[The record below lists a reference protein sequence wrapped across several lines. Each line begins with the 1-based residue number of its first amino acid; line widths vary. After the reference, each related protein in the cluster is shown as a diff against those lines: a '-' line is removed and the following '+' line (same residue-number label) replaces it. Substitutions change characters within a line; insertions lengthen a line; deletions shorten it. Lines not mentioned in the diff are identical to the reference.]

1 MVECQNVIFSEKTS
15 GIGKKK
21 NVKSVPIPLEIDAQE
36 KISGVHVNKNE
47 DEEKE

>member
-1 MVECQNVIFSEKTS
+1 VKKQVGLE
-15 GIGKKK
+15 KKK
-21 NVKSVPIPLEIDAQE
+21 NVKSVPIPLKIDAQE